1 MPFAQL
7 CHTVRTG
14 WLLYLRARG
23 TLALFV
29 LTTAV
34 LLVVL
39 ASGVTVF
46 EIRLI
51 DSQLPR
57 FTPVWEILPVFLAIA
72 APGLLAPRLA
82 SWERQGLPRL
92 SRRAATVAFVAIIV
106 PAAIPWLASLRLPQ
120 DARWWDISCNVAF
133 FSSLALIAT
142 ALVGSF
148 AGPLIGLVAYL
159 SAVAVQQTIPAVAMY
174 LPVSGASTNLQA
186 HPVPAA
192 VLAVTACC
200 VWSQTLG
207 RSRLVQR
214 LHRND

>member
-1 MPFAQL
+1 M
-7 CHTVRTG
+7 VREPSDYEESG
-14 WLLYLRARG
+14 PGMRSFSLNSDYARWVLREEEEP
-23 TLALFV
+23 
-29 LTTAV
+29 
-34 LLVVL
+34 
-39 ASGVTVF
+39 SM
-46 EIRLI
+46 
-51 DSQLPR
+51 
-57 FTPVWEILPVFLAIA
+57 
-72 APGLLAPRLA
+72 
-82 SWERQGLPRL
+82 LPRL
-92 SRRAATVAFVAIIV
+92 SRREATVAFVAIIV

-120 DARWWDISCNVAF
+120 DARWWDISCNVAL